1 MDFGLLNKVALVTG
15 AGSQKG
21 FGKGIALT
29 LAKEGCNVIAADIDL
44 TGAQQT
50 TAEIQALGR
59 QALAVRV
66 NITKTA
72 EVNAMVKE
80 ALAKFGRIDILVN
93 NAGGLAGPKLFAEK
107 TEEEYLRDI
116 NLNLI
121 GPINCTKA
129 VVSGMIAN
137 KYGKII
143 NIASIGAKKGTAHA
157 APYNAAK
164 AGVAGFSYS
173 IAIELAPLGINVN
186 SIAPGLGLT
195 NFGGG
200 APPPDLLKASL
211 ARIPTHRTTTPQDI
225 ANVVAFLAS
234 DVSSDVVG
242 QLLSVDGGESI
253 I

>member
-1 MDFGLLNKVALVTG
+1 MDLGLQDKVALVTG

-21 FGKGIALT
+21 FGKGIALA
-29 LAKEGCNVIAADIDL
+29 LAREGCNVIVADIDL
-44 TGAQQT
+44 SGAEQT
-50 TAEIQALGR
+50 ATEIQALGR
-59 QALAVRV
+59 QALAYKV
-66 NITKTA
+66 NITKTD
-72 EVNAMVKE
+72 EVNAMVKQ

-93 NAGGLAGPKLFAEK
+93 NAGALAGPQLFADK

-129 VVSGMIAN
+129 VVGSMIAN

-143 NIASIGAKKGTAHA
+143 NVASIGAKKGTAHA

-186 SIAPGLGLT
+186 AIAPGLGLT

-200 APPPDLLKASL
+200 APPPDLLKAAL
-211 ARIPTHRTTTPQDI
+211 AKIPTRRTTTPQDI
-225 ANVVAFLAS
+225 GNAVAFLAS
-234 DVSSDVVG
+234 DASSDIVG